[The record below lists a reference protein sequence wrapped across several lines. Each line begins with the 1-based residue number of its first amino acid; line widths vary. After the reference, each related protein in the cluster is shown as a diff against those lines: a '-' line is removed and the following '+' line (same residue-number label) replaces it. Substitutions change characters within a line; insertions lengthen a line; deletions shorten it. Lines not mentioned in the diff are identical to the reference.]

1 MLTTSSAQVITA
13 AETALQDARAALVPV
28 TALLRGWARTPDAVA
43 GRIGR
48 AEWLLDGWDRIV
60 LLWSDAAHPARR
72 RAALLEMAQLV
83 PIAPQDAGSASRAPP
98 DPGAADAECRV
109 ITLSEGWRTG
119 PASFGLVARNE
130 RLRAHST

>member
-1 MLTTSSAQVITA
+1 MLVKASAQVVSAATA
-13 AETALQDARAALVPV
+13 ALQDARAAASPV
-28 TALLRGWARTPDAVA
+28 SPLLRAWARTPDAVVS
-43 GRIGR
+43 RIGR

-60 LLWSDAAHPARR
+60 LLWGEAKRPPKR

-83 PIAPQDAGSASRAPP
+83 PIMPQDAADLIAAAQP
-98 DPGAADAECRV
+98 DANDEECRV

-130 RLRAHST
+130 RLRAQGG